1 MKRISNVYNQI
12 ISIKNLKLAHKN
24 ACKGKSKQKG
34 VITFKKNLNANIE
47 ALHEELKAC
56 NYKNP
61 EYQIF
66 TIYEPKERK
75 IFVLPYKDRIIHHAI
90 LQIIGDM
97 FVRNL
102 TKDTYSCIKGR
113 GIHKC
118 KRNTEKALR
127 NHKENTRYCLKLDV
141 TQFYPSVDKEILKM
155 LLLRKIKDKRL
166 LKLLFE
172 IIDSAEGLPIGNY
185 LSQYLGNFYL
195 SSLDHYIK
203 EELKV
208 WFMARYCDDI
218 VIFADNKPY
227 LHDVLAKIRVFLWDK
242 LKLKVKGNYQI
253 FPIASRPL
261 DFVGYVMDHDKT
273 LIRKSIKKNFIKM
286 VKQNPNKESIASYN
300 GWLTHCDAINLKRK
314 ILCP

>member
-1 MKRISNVYNQI
+1 MKRISNVYDQI

-34 VITFKKNLNANIE
+34 VITFKKKLNANIE

-61 EYQIF
+61 EYQVF

-75 IFVLPYKDRIIHHAI
+75 IFVLPYRDRIIHHAI

-97 FVRNL
+97 FVKNL
-102 TKDTYSCIKGR
+102 TKDSYSCIKLR
-113 GIHKC
+113 GIHC
-118 KRNTEKALR
+118 AKRNVEKALKDKVR
-127 NHKENTRYCLKLDV
+127 SRYCLKIDV
-141 TQFYPSVDKEILKM
+141 TQFYPSVDREILKS
-155 LLLRKIKDKRL
+155 LLLRKIKDQRL

-195 SSLDHYIK
+195 SPLDHYIK
-203 EELKV
+203 EELKA

-218 VIFADNKPY
+218 IIFSDNKSY
-227 LHDVLAKIRVFLWDK
+227 LHEILHKMRVFLWDR

-253 FPIASRPL
+253 FPIASRAL

-286 VKQNPNKESIASYN
+286 VKHNPNKESIASYN
-300 GWLTHCDAINLKRK
+300 GWLLHANTVNLKRK
-314 ILCP
+314 VLSK